1 MQTMA
6 SGRSPY
12 GFLASALGAI
22 VLGLGVFLPW
32 YSVGIT
38 TQGVAAVESR
48 DNQVVAQ
55 FGNAALQQQVNGLHA
70 ELSSVAGSQ
79 IGSISAHQ
87 AFTRIGPLL
96 LILAALGIL
105 IALNSLARERPSEL
119 DASGR
124 WVALLGAV
132 ALACVLYRMFAR
144 PVGEEPFLT
153 LSLREGAW
161 LALLGSVAMIAGG
174 LWPPRAAG
182 VEAASEQLDDVWSRL
197 SGWTPEA

>member
-1 MQTMA
+1 MTT
-6 SGRSPY
+6 RSSRSSETQPCSSS
-12 GFLASALGAI
+12 SAACT
-22 VLGLGVFLPW
+22 P
-32 YSVGIT
+32 
-38 TQGVAAVESR
+38 
-48 DNQVVAQ
+48 
-55 FGNAALQQQVNGLHA
+55 

-87 AFTRIGPLL
+87 AFSRIAPLL
-96 LILAALGIL
+96 LILAGLGIL

-132 ALACVLYRMFAR
+132 ALVFVLYRMLAR

-161 LALLGSVAMIAGG
+161 LALIGSVAMIAGG
-174 LWPPRAAG
+174 LWPRRTSAA
-182 VEAASEQLDDVWSRL
+182 EASPEQLEDVWSRL

>member
-1 MQTMA
+1 M
-6 SGRSPY
+6 
-12 GFLASALGAI
+12 
-22 VLGLGVFLPW
+22 
-32 YSVGIT
+32 
-38 TQGVAAVESR
+38 
-48 DNQVVAQ
+48 
-55 FGNAALQQQVNGLHA
+55 
-70 ELSSVAGSQ
+70 
-79 IGSISAHQ
+79 
-87 AFTRIGPLL
+87 
-96 LILAALGIL
+96 
-105 IALNSLARERPSEL
+105 
-119 DASGR
+119 
-124 WVALLGAV
+124 ALLGTV